1 MSLAGM
7 FLWRCPEFAVER
19 HGRYF
24 ERTIRDN
31 HRVSGD
37 AASKGYICKLTG
49 NTKGMCRGTCLFW
62 RQNISNSTISG
73 KLMYSF
79 ITDML

>member
-7 FLWRCPEFAVER
+7 FLWRCPEFTVER

-49 NTKGMCRGTCLFW
+49 NTKGMCRGTCLFLAAKY
-62 RQNISNSTISG
+62 QQFDNIRE
-73 KLMYSF
+73 
-79 ITDML
+79 TDV